1 MTRKKSRSTDPNW
14 STLDI
19 KDKDA
24 VDRFVAAAVKAG
36 QKGAAE
42 AVARL
47 EAAGIPVPVGDDSG
61 RVVFTGPSASS
72 GASKARK
79 PQKHAHA

>member
-1 MTRKKSRSTDPNW
+1 MARKKPQATEANW
-14 STLDI
+14 SNLDI

-24 VDRFVAAAVKAG
+24 VDRFVAGAVKAG
-36 QKGAAE
+36 QKAAAD

-61 RVVFTGPSASS
+61 RVVFTGPS
-72 GASKARK
+72 GASKPRK
-79 PQKHAHA
+79 PQKRAHA